1 MTIECITILNGLS
14 YSVSVVTFDEL
25 GRALAVRSFQTLNCL
40 YLAKLSF
47 CNYENIVTLGLH
59 CLATEIKRA
68 NGMCKTKSTSD

>member
-14 YSVSVVTFDEL
+14 YSESVVTFDEL
-25 GRALAVRSFQTLNCL
+25 GRALAVQSFQTLNCL

-59 CLATEIKRA
+59 SLSSYRNKEGQW
-68 NGMCKTKSTSD
+68 NV